1 MITQNPIIGR
11 SRKKVG
17 NVYARTMWGKN
28 ILQSCPTPSTNPTTK
43 KQKANRSAFALV
55 SSMANMFPASLLN
68 QIYYTQPDGRSR
80 RHVLCS
86 QLFTAM
92 TRDENAVTFN
102 PAHLSEF
109 GSNPVV
115 SNAGLLYTV
124 PAKSFTLP
132 VSTFPTYASADNSR
146 VPLVVAVSYELQI
159 CVDLLSY
166 TTLDGDNLV
175 FSNIS
180 DTLLNHEILLL
191 CLWQTNIGT
200 PQIPNYIYGSFKL
213 ES

>member
-17 NVYARTMWGKN
+17 NVYARTLWGKN

-86 QLFTAM
+86 QLYTAM
-92 TRDENAVTFN
+92 TRNENTVTFN
-102 PAHLSEF
+102 PSNLSEL
-109 GSNPVV
+109 GTNRVV
-115 SNAGLLYTV
+115 TNAGLLYTV
-124 PAKSFTLP
+124 PAKSFTIP
-132 VSTFPTYASADNSR
+132 VAAFPASASADTTR
-146 VPLVVAVSYELQI
+146 VPLVVAVSFELAI

-166 TTLDGDNLV
+166 TELDGDNLV

-180 DTLLNHEILLL
+180 DTLLNHDILLL
-191 CLWQTNIGT
+191 CLWQTDIGT
-200 PQIPNYIYGSFKL
+200 TQLPNYIYGSFKL
-213 ES
+213 EP